1 MDNSLCSDFA
11 KHYRTACELL
21 RKLILSFSEDQWHAG
36 VSDFET
42 PVNVAYHTI
51 ECLDYYF
58 YDGNR
63 KTFSFGYRFGGSWW
77 QLPEEKKPS
86 AEALIAY
93 LDEMDSR
100 IAGLFGGSDDSHL
113 NEAYDESQSN
123 MSWYLYALRHTLH
136 HQGGINALA
145 AYHRIDVG
153 GWDGD

>member
-1 MDNSLCSDFA
+1 MGNNLCMDFA
-11 KHYRTACELL
+11 KHYSTACELL
-21 RKLILSFSEDQWHAG
+21 RKLISAFTEEQWHVG

-42 PVNVAYHTI
+42 PVNLAYHTI

-58 YDGNR
+58 CVGDR
-63 KTFSFGYRFGGSWW
+63 KKFSFGYRFGGSWW

-86 AEALIAY
+86 AEVLIEY
-93 LDEMDSR
+93 LDEIDSR
-100 IAGLFGGSDDSHL
+100 ITGFFSEREDTHL

-136 HQGGINALA
+136 HQGGLNALA
-145 AYHRIDVG
+145 AYHRMDVG